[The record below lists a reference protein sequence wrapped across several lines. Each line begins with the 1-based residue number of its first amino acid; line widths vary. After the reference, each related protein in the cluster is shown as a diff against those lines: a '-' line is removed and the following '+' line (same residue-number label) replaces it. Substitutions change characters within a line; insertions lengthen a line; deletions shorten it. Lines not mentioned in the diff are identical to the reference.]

1 LRKYYIQE
9 GKELKG
15 PFSLDELKGQDINF
29 HSRLCEQGTNEWKTV
44 QEIPDYDELRIHL
57 RPDLDLPK
65 SAKRKT
71 SLIWM
76 SLLFIV
82 LAIVVVKFVVPN
94 VSLPKWDRAPEVVQA
109 PVDSLPK
116 DTIVAIPT
124 PAIEVPVDERA
135 TEFGYLISG
144 IVPERMQNE
153 LAENPGWLKLERL
166 IAEEWDL
173 VTQNKI
179 LPISEWRTEIDAIK
193 SDTGTLF
200 YPFAGAD
207 FLYSNCFF
215 PNCDT
220 IIMVGLEPLG
230 TIPASLE
237 FNADFEAYVRK
248 IKSSLY
254 TSNRSGYFM
263 TISMGKELHREDL
276 NGVLPLILFYA
287 IRQNYLVSK
296 YEYVKMNED
305 GTSALA
311 PLDEAE
317 GIVITLTD
325 RDRKIVKR
333 IEYYKTDLS
342 NDGFYA
348 ESKFHKYFTSI
359 DNKMVFLK
367 AASYLLHNTYFSNIR
382 EVILDDT
389 RLLLQDDSGMPF
401 SFFAPETW
409 NTQLYGKYTRPI
421 GLFSGRVQPE
431 LRAEFQSRGAGELP
445 FQIGYNVAHNEPH
458 LILATRK

>member
-1 LRKYYIQE
+1 MRKYYIQE
-9 GKELKG
+9 GKELRG
-15 PFSLDELKGQDINF
+15 PFSLDELKGQEINF
-29 HSRLCEQGTNEWKTV
+29 HSRLCEQGTNEWKTI
-44 QEIPDYDELRIHL
+44 QEIPDYDALRVHL

-65 SAKRKT
+65 STKPKA

-82 LAIVVVKFVVPN
+82 LAIVVVKFIVPN
-94 VSLPKWDRAPEVVQA
+94 VSLPKWDKETEVVQV

-144 IVPERMQNE
+144 ILPERMQSE
-153 LAENPGWLKLERL
+153 LAENPGWLKLETA

-173 VTQNKI
+173 VTQEKI
-179 LPISEWRTEIDAIK
+179 LPISEWRSEIDAIK
-193 SDTGTLF
+193 ADTGTLF

-220 IIMVGLEPLG
+220 IVMVGLEPLG
-230 TIPASLE
+230 TIPDNFDFTAE
-237 FNADFEAYVRK
+237 FEEYVRK

-263 TISMGKELHREDL
+263 TIKMGKELHREDL

-287 IRQNYLVSK
+287 TRQNYQVSK
-296 YEYVKMNED
+296 CEYVKMNAD
-305 GTSALA
+305 GRSDIA
-311 PLDEAE
+311 PMDEAD
-317 GIVITLTD
+317 GVIITLTD
-325 RDRKIVKR
+325 RDRTKVKR

-342 NDGFYA
+342 NDGFLP
-348 ESKFHKYFTSI
+348 ESSFHKYFTSFE
-359 DNKMVFLK
+359 NKMVFLK
-367 AASYLLHNTYFSNIR
+367 AASYLLHNSYFSNIR
-382 EVILDDT
+382 DVILGNT

-401 SFFAPETW
+401 SFFTPETW
-409 NTQLYGKYTRPI
+409 TTQLYGKYTRPI
-421 GLFSGRVQPE
+421 GLFAGRVQPA

-445 FQIGYNVAHNEPH
+445 FRIGYNVAHNEPH
-458 LILATRK
+458 LILATRR